1 MLGRIVE
8 VGNDKR
14 HLSMY
19 RGFML
24 VHSTGEDRQEVGRV
38 ALDDMS
44 ALIAN
49 AHGLSYTHNLLVAL
63 AERGVPW
70 EMRSGR
76 NVASAWPWMRVSS
89 ISVACARP

>member
-8 VGNDKR
+8 VANDKR

-24 VHSTGEDRQEVGRV
+24 VHSTGEDRQDVGRV

-63 AERGVPW
+63 AERGVPLGNALW
-70 EMRSGR
+70 PERGFCMA
-76 NVASAWPWMRVSS
+76 VA
-89 ISVACARP
+89 ACEQHQRGLR